1 MYKDLKN
8 TIINTSYKLFMEN
21 GYDQTTVNDIC
32 ATCSIT
38 KTTFYRY
45 IDSKEELLSFFFDEI
60 NEKIDELKLNAETH
74 TDYVQQ
80 IIDAFDLIIA
90 HMLQFQQELYCQLYI
105 SNLKENKGTF
115 NEIDALKE
123 VVIDLILKAQK
134 ANQISNRNDPLVI
147 YNVLEHICYGC
158 GIQWCL
164 HQIQDIRE
172 EFTTSLKAILII

>member
-1 MYKDLKN
+1 
-8 TIINTSYKLFMEN
+8 
-21 GYDQTTVNDIC
+21 
-32 ATCSIT
+32 
-38 KTTFYRY
+38 
-45 IDSKEELLSFFFDEI
+45 
-60 NEKIDELKLNAETH
+60 
-74 TDYVQQ
+74 
-80 IIDAFDLIIA
+80 
-90 HMLQFQQELYCQLYI
+90 MLQFQQELYCQLYI

-134 ANQISNRNDPLVI
+134 ANQISNRNDALVI

-164 HQIQDIRE
+164 HQIQNIRE

>member
-32 ATCSIT
+32 AACSIT

-45 IDSKEELLSFFFDEI
+45 IDSKEELLSFYFNDI

-123 VVIDLILKAQK
+123 LRCINIYIDKQMQITCINTVSDKLKNIYCRLQQEVRAKSRIYQVLGVMSGVIIA
-134 ANQISNRNDPLVI
+134 I
-147 YNVLEHICYGC
+147 
-158 GIQWCL
+158 
-164 HQIQDIRE
+164 
-172 EFTTSLKAILII
+172 ILI

>member
-1 MYKDLKN
+1 
-8 TIINTSYKLFMEN
+8 
-21 GYDQTTVNDIC
+21 
-32 ATCSIT
+32 
-38 KTTFYRY
+38 
-45 IDSKEELLSFFFDEI
+45 
-60 NEKIDELKLNAETH
+60 
-74 TDYVQQ
+74 
-80 IIDAFDLIIA
+80 
-90 HMLQFQQELYCQLYI
+90 MLQFQQELYCQLYI

-134 ANQISNRNDPLVI
+134 ANQISNRNDALV
-147 YNVLEHICYGC
+147 ICYGC

>member
-1 MYKDLKN
+1 
-8 TIINTSYKLFMEN
+8 
-21 GYDQTTVNDIC
+21 
-32 ATCSIT
+32 
-38 KTTFYRY
+38 
-45 IDSKEELLSFFFDEI
+45 
-60 NEKIDELKLNAETH
+60 
-74 TDYVQQ
+74 
-80 IIDAFDLIIA
+80 
-90 HMLQFQQELYCQLYI
+90 MLQFQQELYCQLYI

-172 EFTTSLKAILII
+172 EFTTSLKAILIV

>member
-32 ATCSIT
+32 VACSIT

-45 IDSKEELLSFFFDEI
+45 IDSKEELLSFFFNDI

-80 IIDAFDLIIA
+80 IIDAFDLIIT

-105 SNLKENKGTF
+105 SNLKRK
-115 NEIDALKE
+115 
-123 VVIDLILKAQK
+123 
-134 ANQISNRNDPLVI
+134 
-147 YNVLEHICYGC
+147 
-158 GIQWCL
+158 
-164 HQIQDIRE
+164 
-172 EFTTSLKAILII
+172 